1 MLFALVLPLV
11 LASPPPAHVAAAD
24 DPPIRVSLNS
34 DGQYWRGDRA
44 RVEVRAARDG
54 YLVVLRAD
62 AAGRVRV
69 LFPLDPGD
77 DAFIRGRKT
86 LEVRGRGG
94 REAFFVDEAEGSGL
108 VLAAW
113 SADPLRFDEFVQG
126 DHWDYRALGAG
137 AVEED
142 PEGGLLEIARRM
154 AGAGSFEYDLVP
166 YFVGGAVSSPYDSH
180 GAHFG
185 VYGCPGCAYGGGWGV
200 SFSIGFGWGFPYY
213 RPFFYS
219 PFYYGPAYYDP
230 FFYPFGYYPFGP
242 SCWGPCGPYYG
253 YPYYGLGYRPYA
265 YGYGVHRPF
274 VPHTKVFGQ
283 PRVKD
288 GPRFEPRQRGMTSAR
303 ARGDLRTTV
312 APRRATDARTTER
325 PAVTAPRRA
334 TDARTTERPGVT
346 APRRATD
353 GRTTERPGVRAPRRA
368 TDSRTLG
375 RSGVDAPRGLREVTR
390 GRSGGQGRGFEARA
404 SAGRA
409 GTTVGG
415 RRPPD
420 AAGARSL
427 RRSDGG
433 RALAPRAGAP
443 GRSWSGF
450 GGRAAPRGRTGAS
463 PGVSRGAGSAR
474 GVMRGRR

>member
-1 MLFALVLPLV
+1 MLLTALVLPLV
-11 LASPPPAHVAAAD
+11 LAPPPPAHVAAD

-86 LEVRGRGG
+86 FEVRGRGS
-94 REAFFVDEAEGSGL
+94 REAFFVDESEGTGL

-126 DHWDYRALGAG
+126 DHWDYRSLGAG
-137 AVEED
+137 AVADD
-142 PEGGLLEIARRM
+142 PEAGLLEIARRM

-166 YFVGGAVSSPYDSH
+166 YFVGGVVTSPYDSH
-180 GAHFG
+180 GGHFG

-200 SFSIGFGWGFPYY
+200 SFSIGFGWGYPYY

-242 SCWGPCGPYYG
+242 G
-253 YPYYGLGYRPYA
+253 YPYYGLGYRPYG

-274 VPHTKVFGQ
+274 VPRTTMFGK
-283 PRVKD
+283 PAVA
-288 GPRFEPRQRGMTSAR
+288 GPRFEPRPRGQTSSR
-303 ARGDLRTTV
+303 GRGDLAASV
-312 APRRATDARTTER
+312 APRRATDAR
-325 PAVTAPRRA
+325 ALG
-334 TDARTTERPGVT
+334 RPGVGT
-346 APRRATD
+346 
-353 GRTTERPGVRAPRRA
+353 
-368 TDSRTLG
+368 
-375 RSGVDAPRGLREVTR
+375 PRGLRETTR
-390 GRSGGQGRGFEARA
+390 GVSGGERRGVAARGATRSPRGVSGGERRGVEARA
-404 SAGRA
+404 
-409 GTTVGG
+409 GT
-415 RRPPD
+415 
-420 AAGARSL
+420 RSL
-427 RRSDGG
+427 QRSDRG
-433 RALAPRAGAP
+433 RALAPGT
-443 GRSWSGF
+443 GRSAAPSRGWSGS
-450 GGRAAPRGRTGAS
+450 GGRAAPRGRVGVS
-463 PGVSRGAGSAR
+463 PGAARGAGSAR
-474 GVMRGRR
+474 GG